1 MCVCVCVGGD
11 RVVGVRYGWEDFYD
25 FPFITSLKFELCE
38 LRPQKANK
46 FSQEKV
52 ISLSVSLEGSE

>member
-1 MCVCVCVGGD
+1 M
-11 RVVGVRYGWEDFYD
+11 VGVRYGWEDFYD